1 LPAGAAHGL
10 HVALLAAPIV
20 SEYEP
25 AGQEEHSVAP
35 EPEYLPC
42 TQSEQEALL
51 AAAHEPENLPDL
63 QSRQVEL
70 LVAFLV
76 SE

>member
-1 LPAGAAHGL
+1 
-10 HVALLAAPIV
+10 V

-35 EPEYLPC
+35 PELEYLPC

-70 LVAFLV
+70 LEAPLV